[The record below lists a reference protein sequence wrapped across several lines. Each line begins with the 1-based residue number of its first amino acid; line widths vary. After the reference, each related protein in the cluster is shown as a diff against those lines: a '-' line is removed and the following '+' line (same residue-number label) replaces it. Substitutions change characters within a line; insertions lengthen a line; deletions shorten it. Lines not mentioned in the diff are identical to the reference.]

1 MARKKTDQ
9 RLAREFGFLW
19 PVFTGLLALIM
30 IAPKYV
36 GFLWWQAKP
45 NAVIPLLSFGVGLC
59 AVSLVAPKLWLWFFR
74 FWMRWIT
81 RPMAWVMT
89 RLLLSVFFF
98 VVMTPFVLLLRL
110 FGKRFL
116 DTAWKDGRSSYWLPH
131 QSAEG
136 SLERYRRQF

>member
-1 MARKKTDQ
+1 MARKKSER
-9 RLAREFGFLW
+9 RLAREFGFIW

-30 IAPKYV
+30 IAPKYL

-45 NAVIPLLSFGVGLC
+45 NAVIPLLSVGVGLC
-59 AVSLVAPKLWLWFFR
+59 AISLIFPELWVRFFR

-81 RPMAWVMT
+81 RPMSWVMT
-89 RLLLSVFFF
+89 RLLLSIFFF
-98 VVMTPFVLLLRL
+98 IFMTPFVLLLRL

-116 DTAWKDGRSSYWLPH
+116 DTAWKDGRSSYWLPRDAVE
-131 QSAEG
+131 S